1 MLARRRVATAA
12 LALSLLTGAAACSED
27 GAEEQVPGQVEDVAP
42 GTAEEGVPEDPLQE
56 GTPEVEAPVEPSEGA
71 DTQ

>member
-1 MLARRRVATAA
+1 MLARRRVAAAA
-12 LALSLLTGAAACSED
+12 LVLPLLTGLAACGDDD

-56 GTPEVEAPVEPSEGA
+56 GTPAVEAPVEPSEG
-71 DTQ
+71 TG